1 MYKNSGSEFAP
12 PTPKEGRA
20 RVGAHA
26 CRPASAQVR
35 RRVAR
40 RRTSAGARRRMVDGG
55 KHEKKLNIGR
65 EKMLTCALRWYVMG
79 SSGRMVRPA

>member
-1 MYKNSGSEFAP
+1 MYKNSESNFAP

-20 RVGAHA
+20 CVGACA

-40 RRTSAGARRRMVDGG
+40 RRTSARVRRRMVDGG
-55 KHEKKLNIGR
+55 DHEKKFNIGR
-65 EKMLTCALRWYVMG
+65 EKMLTCALGWYVMIM
-79 SSGRMVRPA
+79 SGRMVRPA